1 MPDDGR
7 REPTLARPADAPASP
22 AAASPAAAGLRS
34 RRTLRLARLA
44 VLGAV
49 VLVALAAVVD
59 WGWFQYSHITET
71 DARVA
76 AEEIA
81 VASRVAGWVRERPA
95 DEGRTIVRGE
105 VLVEVDA
112 REARLRLAEFDAGLE
127 RLTAERAQIKAQM
140 TMVDAQTAS
149 RLAAARSRAAAS
161 RASAD
166 LARELHTL
174 AQTDYGRVAR
184 LAQAG
189 HAAAQRLDNEQGVL
203 ARAAERLR
211 ASEADLATA
220 QAEVAAAQADRQQV
234 DVLERRLDTL
244 LHEELEMSARR
255 DQQAL
260 DVADRTLKSPID
272 GVVSRTF
279 VEAGEYVRPG
289 QRLVL
294 IHDPRAVWVEANIK
308 ETELRH
314 LSPGMEVT
322 LHVDAYP
329 GVNFAGRVE
338 RIGQAATS
346 EFALLPNPNPSGN
359 FTKVTQR
366 LPVRIAVD
374 QQGDLLRPGMMVVV
388 EIAIPGR

>member
-22 AAASPAAAGLRS
+22 VVAGLRA
-34 RRTLRLARLA
+34 RRTMRLVRFV

-49 VLVALAAVVD
+49 VLVALAAVAD

-81 VASRVAGWVRERPA
+81 VASRIAGWVRERPGE
-95 DEGRTIVRGE
+95 EGSTIARGD
-105 VLVEVDA
+105 VLVEIDA

-127 RLTAERAQIKAQM
+127 RLAAERNQIKAQLA
-140 TMVDAQTAS
+140 MVDAQTAS
-149 RLAAARSRAAAS
+149 RLAAARSRIAAS
-161 RASAD
+161 RAAVD
-166 LARELHTL
+166 LARELHAL
-174 AQTDYGRVAR
+174 AQTEFGRVAR
-184 LAQAG
+184 LAEAG
-189 HAAAQRLDNEQGVL
+189 HAAAQRRDTEQGLL

-211 ASEADLATA
+211 ASEADLTTA
-220 QAEVAAAQADRQQV
+220 QADAATALADRQQI

-244 LHEELEMSARR
+244 LHEELEISARR

-260 DVADRTLKSPID
+260 DVADRPRRRPID
-272 GVVSRTF
+272 GIVSRTF

-289 QRLVL
+289 QRLML

-314 LSPGMEVT
+314 LKPGMEVM

-329 GVNFAGRVE
+329 DTEFKGRVE
-338 RIGQAATS
+338 RLGQAATS